1 MKERWQKQWGE
12 LDKNPGL
19 KRTWFVIKIIAADVS
34 SLRGLLCSYL
44 TSRWCC
50 WAIEQHTYK
59 IAVCIFV
66 HVMRLYK

>member
-34 SLRGLLCSYL
+34 SLRGL
-44 TSRWCC
+44 
-50 WAIEQHTYK
+50 
-59 IAVCIFV
+59 VVFV
-66 HVMRLYK
+66 PDQQVVLLGHRTAYI